1 MGSESD
7 HPLLTT
13 RILSALAA
21 LIRPLALLIVFALFP
36 IAVIQTAF
44 HLVDFLEIEKI
55 KQQERTR
62 HEHILS
68 KIKAAD
74 DDSGMLSRS
83 VKRVFDRLCELPSRD
98 AQARLARRLF
108 RAYHPALDL
117 YVFDRDGHLRPDL
130 SIGQRPRRALEMCFA
145 TLLQI
150 NARIKVD
157 PSKLGLISSIINVP
171 ADPELLRSTNVLNM
185 LGSRERDGYFE
196 WSRTRDTDPGDL
208 QGYILLLHPGGFRTD
223 RALRNA
229 IHLVNGRFQ
238 SFRVGYLD
246 PTGRRHITYPAE
258 LFGFEGLDRWIMAAA
273 ARYDQQ
279 FETPTRFA
287 TFIPRATSGYLIA
300 YSPQPVFFS
309 PAFRV
314 ALHLGS
320 LIWLCIIL
328 YYIFTAGAGLAFNI
342 PAKLMGLFLFAIGTP
357 SIVLL
362 IGGYYALK
370 DHENVLMQNLE
381 AGIQEKLRLFD
392 ESLPLDVVRCERDLG
407 QITERVRACRTIQER
422 DAAFRGV
429 ASMPAIDIAYIVD
442 QAGNVVSAAKDLKD
456 PSMQQQRK
464 FTIMLARELINRVN
478 KSFKLDAAALAIEAT
493 EGVIGNIVGSSKAF
507 NLDKLSRDL
516 GRFIVLSMGT
526 ESSYVF
532 FDAIFNREG
541 LAEYLVFIVMHRGW
555 FQNAYL
561 KSRIPSLM
569 RQPDLTMTVSGI
581 GEKTYLGTSI
591 FHADSDLPHVW
602 KMAKSVIQ
610 TRAPIRYISNNTP
623 DGSLWYATMGS
634 NLNNFALVA
643 TTSLK
648 PLKQRIRLFWMVLLL
663 LALLVFVSALQ
674 LGRMLSEHFLEP
686 IAALGDG
693 MRAIQ
698 AREFQH
704 QVPVLSQDEFG
715 SLSGLMNHVLEG
727 MKDLQVARIVQES
740 LFPGEPL
747 DAGEFRIWGQSKAMA
762 DIGGDYFDYFMRPDG
777 SLMGLVGDVSGH
789 GVSAALIM
797 GMAKCA
803 LTMEERVGRGLVE
816 TITSFNR
823 FLLANI
829 KKKKMMT
836 MFLYALSPA
845 ENRLEFVNAGH
856 NFPFWWHAKTRTISQ
871 IGSESFPLGVRAKAV
886 YKCESVVLEPGDAIL
901 FFTDGL
907 VEAPGGQT
915 GEFIG
920 YDRAGAWFSDVAAL
934 DPRKAVDGL
943 FERFDAYTRGLPAA
957 DDISLIILARRPT
970 RPEVLQPSG
979 NTGRM

>member
-1 MGSESD
+1 MSSESD
-7 HPLLTT
+7 HPPLTN

-21 LIRPLALLIVFALFP
+21 LIRSLALLIVFALFP

-44 HLVDFLEIEKI
+44 HLVDYLEIEKV
-55 KQQERTR
+55 KNQERTR

-83 VKRVFDRLCELPSRD
+83 VKQVFDRLCELPSRD
-98 AQARLARRLF
+98 AQARLAKRLF

-117 YVFDRDGHLRPDL
+117 YVFDRNGLLRPDL
-130 SIGQRPRRALEMCFA
+130 SIGQRPHRALEMCFA

-157 PSKLGLISSIINVP
+157 PKNLGLVSSIIKVP
-171 ADPELLRSTNVLNM
+171 ADPELLRSTNSLNM

-196 WSRTRDTDPGDL
+196 WSKTQGPGSL
-208 QGYILLLHPGGFRTD
+208 RGYILLLHPGGFRTD

-229 IHLVNGRFQ
+229 IHLVNGRSQ
-238 SFRVGYLD
+238 SFRVGYID
-246 PTGRRHITYPAE
+246 PTGRKPVTYPAE
-258 LFGFEGLDRWIMAAA
+258 LSGFEGLARWIMTAA
-273 ARYDQQ
+273 ARYDQR
-279 FETPTRFA
+279 FETPTKFA
-287 TFIPRATSGYLIA
+287 TFIPRATTGYLIA

-309 PAFRV
+309 PALRV
-314 ALHLGS
+314 ALHLGC
-320 LIWLCIIL
+320 LVWLCIIL
-328 YYIFTAGAGLAFNI
+328 YYIFTAGAGLSFNI

-362 IGGYYALK
+362 IGGYYALI

-381 AGIQEKLRLFD
+381 AGIQDKLRLFD
-392 ESLPLDVVRCERDLG
+392 ESLPLDVVRCERDLAR
-407 QITERVRACRTIQER
+407 ITERVRACRTIQER
-422 DAAFRGV
+422 DAAFRAV

-456 PSMQQQRK
+456 PAMQQQRK

-478 KSFKLDAAALAIEAT
+478 KSFKLDAAALAVEAT

-516 GRFIVLSMGT
+516 GKFIVLSMGA
-526 ESSYVF
+526 ESSFVF

-569 RQPDLTMTVSGI
+569 RQPDLSMTVSGI

-591 FHADSDLPHVW
+591 FHADSDLPDVR

-610 TRAPIRYISNNTP
+610 TRTPMRYISHDTH
-623 DGSLWYATMGS
+623 DGRLWYAAMGS

-643 TTSLK
+643 TTSLE
-648 PLKQRIRLFWMVLLL
+648 PVKQRIRLFWMVLLL

-674 LGRMLSEHFLEP
+674 IGRMLSEHFLEP
-686 IAALGDG
+686 IAALGNG

-747 DAGEFRIWGQSKAMA
+747 ETGEYRIWGQSKAMA

-777 SLMGLVGDVSGH
+777 TLMGLVGDVSGH

-836 MFLYALSPA
+836 MFLYALYPA

-856 NFPFWWHAKTRTISQ
+856 NFPFWWHARTRTVSQ

-886 YKCESVVLEPGDAIL
+886 YKCESVVLEPGDGIL

-907 VEAPGGQT
+907 VEAPGGQAC
-915 GEFIG
+915 EFIG
-920 YDRAGAWFSDVAAL
+920 YDRAGAWFADVAEL
-934 DPRKAVDGL
+934 DPRQAVSEL
-943 FERFDAYTRGLPAA
+943 FERFDAYTQGLPAA
-957 DDISLIILARRPT
+957 DDISLIILTRRPT
-970 RPEVLQPSG
+970 SPEVLQPSG
-979 NTGRM
+979 NAGRM

>member
-1 MGSESD
+1 
-7 HPLLTT
+7 
-13 RILSALAA
+13 
-21 LIRPLALLIVFALFP
+21 
-36 IAVIQTAF
+36 
-44 HLVDFLEIEKI
+44 
-55 KQQERTR
+55 
-62 HEHILS
+62 
-68 KIKAAD
+68 
-74 DDSGMLSRS
+74 
-83 VKRVFDRLCELPSRD
+83 
-98 AQARLARRLF
+98 
-108 RAYHPALDL
+108 
-117 YVFDRDGHLRPDL
+117 
-130 SIGQRPRRALEMCFA
+130 
-145 TLLQI
+145 
-150 NARIKVD
+150 
-157 PSKLGLISSIINVP
+157 
-171 ADPELLRSTNVLNM
+171 
-185 LGSRERDGYFE
+185 
-196 WSRTRDTDPGDL
+196 
-208 QGYILLLHPGGFRTD
+208 
-223 RALRNA
+223 
-229 IHLVNGRFQ
+229 
-238 SFRVGYLD
+238 
-246 PTGRRHITYPAE
+246 
-258 LFGFEGLDRWIMAAA
+258 
-273 ARYDQQ
+273 
-279 FETPTRFA
+279 
-287 TFIPRATSGYLIA
+287 
-300 YSPQPVFFS
+300 
-309 PAFRV
+309 
-314 ALHLGS
+314 
-320 LIWLCIIL
+320 
-328 YYIFTAGAGLAFNI
+328 
-342 PAKLMGLFLFAIGTP
+342 
-357 SIVLL
+357 
-362 IGGYYALK
+362 
-370 DHENVLMQNLE
+370 
-381 AGIQEKLRLFD
+381 
-392 ESLPLDVVRCERDLG
+392 
-407 QITERVRACRTIQER
+407 
-422 DAAFRGV
+422 
-429 ASMPAIDIAYIVD
+429 
-442 QAGNVVSAAKDLKD
+442 
-456 PSMQQQRK
+456 
-464 FTIMLARELINRVN
+464 
-478 KSFKLDAAALAIEAT
+478 
-493 EGVIGNIVGSSKAF
+493 
-507 NLDKLSRDL
+507 
-516 GRFIVLSMGT
+516 
-526 ESSYVF
+526 
-532 FDAIFNREG
+532 
-541 LAEYLVFIVMHRGW
+541 
-555 FQNAYL
+555 
-561 KSRIPSLM
+561 
-569 RQPDLTMTVSGI
+569 
-581 GEKTYLGTSI
+581 
-591 FHADSDLPHVW
+591 
-602 KMAKSVIQ
+602 
-610 TRAPIRYISNNTP
+610 
-623 DGSLWYATMGS
+623 
-634 NLNNFALVA
+634 
-643 TTSLK
+643 
-648 PLKQRIRLFWMVLLL
+648 
-663 LALLVFVSALQ
+663 
-674 LGRMLSEHFLEP
+674 MLSEHFLEP